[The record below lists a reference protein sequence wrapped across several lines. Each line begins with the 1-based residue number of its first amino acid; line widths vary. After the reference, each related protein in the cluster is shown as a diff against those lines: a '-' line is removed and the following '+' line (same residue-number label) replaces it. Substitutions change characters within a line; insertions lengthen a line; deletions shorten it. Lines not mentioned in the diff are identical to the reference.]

1 MVEKSENQDLTEL
14 KSAALQF
21 AIDESKLV
29 YLKKI
34 EQKLALLDKNKSV
47 FKQVSGKDFVKN
59 QRKKFENDK
68 EFVEAQF
75 ENMRPEMEKM
85 MNRVNKR
92 IARDNLRESES
103 PDSEQEFERKE
114 PQDMLH
120 DGTQAYKEEL
130 EKEIITLKEIIEK

>member
-1 MVEKSENQDLTEL
+1 M
-14 KSAALQF
+14 
-21 AIDESKLV
+21 
-29 YLKKI
+29 
-34 EQKLALLDKNKSV
+34 
-47 FKQVSGKDFVKN
+47 
-59 QRKKFENDK
+59 ENDK

-85 MNRVNKR
+85 MDRVNKR

-114 PQDMLH
+114 PQDMLY

-130 EKEIITLKEIIEK
+130 EKEIIEK